1 MNTIRLNPLDTA
13 WIFTETRATPNHV
26 GGLLQFRLPA
36 DAPKDFMR
44 QMMAEFRNHRT
55 FTPPWNRRLKY
66 AFNKNPAP
74 VWIEDDDIDLEYHV
88 RHAALPWPG
97 GERELGELVGRLQS
111 TPLDLMRPPWECTL
125 IEGLE
130 GHRFAMFIK
139 MHHSLIDGIS
149 GMKLLQRAMSTDRK
163 RSLDLPPFW
172 ASGTAP
178 ASRAGKEPAPAPTMA
193 NAAEAAVAALSGQA
207 RSLPQL
213 AAAFGKMLKRVG
225 DHGDGMVLPF
235 VDSPLSVLN
244 GRVRE
249 KRRFATQHFT
259 MERLRT
265 LAAAAGGTLNDVV
278 LAICGGALRRFLAE
292 RDTLPEASLTAGIP
306 VSVRPA
312 DDEGTG
318 NAITFIIATLGTD
331 IADPAERFQAIRRSV
346 RHAKEHVQSLPR
358 QAMEQYT
365 MLLDGADAD
374 HAADRR
380 RRAHAADVQHHDLQC
395 ARPGEAA
402 VFPWRRIAGH
412 LPGLHRHP
420 RPGGEH
426 HLPEL
431 RRHDEFRLHRLPH
444 LRAPPATPGGVH
456 GGCPGGIGSRLP
468 ARTQAHRGAGNA
480 QACEQGH
487 QHDLRKS
494 LRQDPSPAQGEGR
507 ARQAQDG
514 LTRAGGSMPR
524 YGAGLIAAVRSTC
537 SAAMPPAS
545 GQAMSAALAGL
556 HGARHHGDS
565 FRLPARALPC

>member
-1 MNTIRLNPLDTA
+1 MSTIRLNPLDTA

-149 GMKLLQRAMSTDRK
+149 GMKLLQRAMSTDPK

-365 MLLDGADAD
+365 MLLMAPTLITLLTGVGGRTRPMFNITISNVPGPEKPLYFRGAELLATYPASIVTHGQAVNITCQSYAGMMNFGYTGCHTSVPRLQRLAVYTADAL
-374 HAADRR
+374 AE
-380 RRAHAADVQHHDLQC
+380 L
-395 ARPGEAA
+395 EAA
-402 VFPWRRIAGH
+402 FLPAPKRIA
-412 LPGLHRHP
+412 
-420 RPGGEH
+420 
-426 HLPEL
+426 
-431 RRHDEFRLHRLPH
+431 
-444 LRAPPATPGGVH
+444 APAK
-456 GGCPGGIGSRLP
+456 
-468 ARTQAHRGAGNA
+468 
-480 QACEQGH
+480 
-487 QHDLRKS
+487 RK
-494 LRQDPSPAQGEGR
+494 
-507 ARQAQDG
+507 
-514 LTRAGGSMPR
+514 
-524 YGAGLIAAVRSTC
+524 
-537 SAAMPPAS
+537 PAS
-545 GQAMSAALAGL
+545 QGTSKTSGKASGKTPVARKAKAA
-556 HGARHHGDS
+556 
-565 FRLPARALPC
+565 PAKPKTA